1 MGCPLALNRGGGE
14 VRVLVIPDVLI
25 KHGTR
30 DTRPGTLSIIQYM
43 SKSIMTIEY
52 DKYGNGANESHL
64 GQMKYVSSSL
74 LFDTNC

>member
-1 MGCPLALNRGGGE
+1 MGCPLALNRGRGE

-30 DTRPGTLSIIQYM
+30 DTRPGTLPTQYI
-43 SKSIMTIEY
+43 SIMTIEY
-52 DKYGNGANESHL
+52 DKFGNGANESHL